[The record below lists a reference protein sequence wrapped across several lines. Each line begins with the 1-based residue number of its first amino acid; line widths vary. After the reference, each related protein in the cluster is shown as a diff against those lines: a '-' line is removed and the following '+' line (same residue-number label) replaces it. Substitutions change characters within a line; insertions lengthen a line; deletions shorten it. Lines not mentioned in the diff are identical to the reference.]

1 MTSHDAR
8 RRPTLRNDELDPAL
22 TEVSRK
28 VIGCAIDIHKALG
41 PGFDASVYERAL
53 SIELKDCGVDHDL
66 HYSFPIHYGGQDI
79 GHHSVSLFVDERF
92 VVQVMASDCEV
103 SGYDRTVLRSQL
115 RQRTWS
121 WG

>member
-53 SIELKDCGVDHDL
+53 SIELKECGVDHDL
-66 HYSFPIHYGGQDI
+66 HYSFPDPLRRA
-79 GHHSVSLFVDERF
+79 GHRPPLGESVR
-92 VVQVMASDCEV
+92 
-103 SGYDRTVLRSQL
+103 G
-115 RQRTWS
+115 
-121 WG
+121 